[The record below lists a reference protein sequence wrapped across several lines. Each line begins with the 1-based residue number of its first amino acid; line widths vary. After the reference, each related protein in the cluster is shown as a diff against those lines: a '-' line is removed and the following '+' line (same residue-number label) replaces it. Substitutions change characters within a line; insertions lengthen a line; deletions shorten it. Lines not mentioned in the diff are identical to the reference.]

1 MRRVLVVLAVFVG
14 LSWVGCGGAVG
25 DVAGEELAV
34 SSEELTACSATCP
47 TGTVSCPASTT
58 SCSATNNVGV
68 TCDGVFYPCAAS
80 PACSDSLPRCS
91 AYASRTCSTVG
102 ARVDCCFSSSRPGV
116 CICKQT
122 TGRRYE
128 CFDV

>member
-1 MRRVLVVLAVFVG
+1 MRRVMMLVVFSG

-68 TCDGVFYPCAAS
+68 TCDGVFQACPPS
-80 PACSDSLPRCS
+80 PTCSDSLPRCS
-91 AYASRTCSTVG
+91 SIQGKTCGQIGSQRQCCYDSSTPG
-102 ARVDCCFSSSRPGV
+102 SCTCEPFSPRN
-116 CICKQT
+116 
-122 TGRRYE
+122 RFE
-128 CFDV
+128 C